1 MRQAWGVQKNEA
13 VESLRVRQAH
23 RRDAADAGGDVRIAR
38 RCHSERW
45 IVHERWN
52 VCVHRRRAGSQG
64 DTRGHERAENDAYR
78 CARRVAALRR
88 AKRGNVGKDQLWAR
102 GAVRPG
108 RATRVHESVEQ
119 TIRRHQKVYRSPRA
133 QSDEL
138 RRRRALSALRVAA
151 RVPAFERT
159 QAQPHGRRTR
169 MARRR
174 TRGR

>member
-23 RRDAADAGGDVRIAR
+23 RRRLRTLGDDGIAR

-52 VCVHRRRAGSQG
+52 VCVHRRRAGLKAIHVDMS
-64 DTRGHERAENDAYR
+64 AENDADR
-78 CARRVAALRR
+78 CRARCSASSTKRALEKISCGREAPYAPAERRAFTKASNRLFDAIKKCTGLRVLNLTNCGEDVRFPLLSCEARRA
-88 AKRGNVGKDQLWAR
+88 
-102 GAVRPG
+102 
-108 RATRVHESVEQ
+108 
-119 TIRRHQKVYRSPRA
+119 
-133 QSDEL
+133 
-138 RRRRALSALRVAA
+138 
-151 RVPAFERT
+151 AFERT